1 MRIAIVDTTPHEELK
16 EALDTYGIT
25 LEHKDGWSEDICTSR
40 YGMVI
45 LCSSGKEQ
53 ISDSIKN
60 KNLSA
65 LNTVIMSEYIDSRFI
80 NSCRNYG
87 CKDIIRVPYN
97 PQAAANRLFTLV
109 ESIKNSHAYGSLS

>member
-1 MRIAIVDTTPHEELK
+1 MKIAIVDTAPHEELK

-25 LEHKDGWSEDICTSR
+25 LEHKAGWSEDICTSG

-53 ISDSIKN
+53 MLDSFEN
-60 KNLSA
+60 KKLST
-65 LNTVIMSEYIDSRFI
+65 LNAVIMSEYIDSRFI
-80 NSCRNYG
+80 NSCRNHG

-97 PQAAANRLFTLV
+97 PQAAANRLNTLV
-109 ESIKNSHAYGSLS
+109 ESITNNHAYGSLS